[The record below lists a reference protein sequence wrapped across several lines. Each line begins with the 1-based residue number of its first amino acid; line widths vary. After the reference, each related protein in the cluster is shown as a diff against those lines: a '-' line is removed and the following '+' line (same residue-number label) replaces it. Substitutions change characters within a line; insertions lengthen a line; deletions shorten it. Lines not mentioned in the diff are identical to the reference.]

1 MPSLEEIK
9 KISPK
14 TLLKIIQ
21 RGKDFL
27 KKNEVMQE
35 ICDKYDF
42 DIEDLDL
49 IPVKFDDID
58 VSAKTD
64 KGVVTLNF
72 RLLEDGD
79 FFKDFGYLVHEFGH
93 HIQQSKEPTQSADDG
108 DYLLNPSEQEAFQYQ
123 IKFIDNQF
131 GEEEAKDYVE
141 QVLDH
146 HEIDNKKERNHKE
159 NILMKLVE

>member
-9 KISPK
+9 KISPQ

-27 KKNEVMQE
+27 KKNKVMQE

-64 KGVVTLNF
+64 KGVVTLNY

-93 HIQQSKEPTQSADDG
+93 HIQQSNKPTQSADDG
-108 DYLLNPSEQEAFQYQ
+108 DYLLNPAEQEAFQYQ
-123 IKFIDNQF
+123 VKFIDDQF
-131 GEEEAKDYVE
+131 GKDEAEDYVD

-146 HEIDNKKERNHKE
+146 HDVDNKKERNHKE

>member
-9 KISPK
+9 RISPK
-14 TLLKIIQ
+14 SLLKLIQ
-21 RGKDFL
+21 RAKDFL

-35 ICDKYDF
+35 ICDKYNF
-42 DIEDLDL
+42 DIEDIDL

-58 VSAKTD
+58 VSARTD
-64 KGVVTLNF
+64 KGVVTLNW

-79 FFKDFGYLVHEFGH
+79 FFKNVGYMVHEFDH
-93 HIQQSKEPTQSADDG
+93 YIQQSSKPTQSADDG

-123 IKFIDNQF
+123 IKFIDDQF
-131 GEEEAKDYVE
+131 GKDEAEEYAD

-146 HEIDNKKERNHKE
+146 HEVDNKKERKQKE
-159 NILMKLVE
+159 DILMKLVE